1 MLMIRGSHILYVS
14 ELPAE
19 VIMRDC
25 SEVYPNKGIANKFPS
40 GTDTT
45 DLGTK
50 SWERRNHNQIWFEGL
65 TEVS

>member
-25 SEVYPNKGIANKFPS
+25 SEVYPNKALLTSSQVALIPLIWGPRVENV
-40 GTDTT
+40 GTI
-45 DLGTK
+45 TK
-50 SWERRNHNQIWFEGL
+50 SDLR
-65 TEVS
+65 V